1 MTLVRDESSPCIW
14 KSQRKTKEP
23 LVFKEKNVLV
33 TGGTGLIG
41 RPLVEQLIDRGA
53 RVRIASLDDPTRAHP
68 RAEFH
73 RLNLMYL
80 NNCIDVCQ
88 GIDYVFSLVGVKAS
102 PAITHSKPASCFV
115 PFLCFNTNMM
125 EAARQC
131 GVKKYLYTS
140 SVAVYGPAE
149 IYREDDAWKTFPS
162 PNDRFGG
169 WAKRMGELQAEAYA
183 IEYGWKDICIVRP
196 SNVYGPYD
204 NFDTNNAMV
213 IPSLIRRAID
223 GEDPLVVWGDGSP
236 ERDFIHAADVA
247 RGMIL
252 AMEKGF
258 YQPVNLGSGTG
269 VSIRALVE
277 IIVGKL
283 DKKPRV
289 VWDTS
294 KPIGDKKRI
303 FDISRAKSIGFSP
316 SIDIEAGILEV
327 MNWYKNNK
335 AQSLKRYNVFTETN
349 FTKPSVPT

>member
-1 MTLVRDESSPCIW
+1 MFIG
-14 KSQRKTKEP
+14 KH
-23 LVFKEKNVLV
+23 VLV

-53 RVRIASLDDPTRAHP
+53 KVRIVSLDDPSRAHP
-68 RAEFH
+68 HAEFH
-73 RLNLMYL
+73 QQNLMYL
-80 NNCIDVCQ
+80 DKCLQVCD
-88 GIDYVFSLVGVKAS
+88 GIDIVFSLVGVKAS
-102 PAITHSKPASCFV
+102 PAITHAKPASCFV

-149 IYREDDAWKTFPS
+149 VYHEGDVWKTFPS

-183 IEYGWKDICIVRP
+183 IEYGWKDICIIRP

-204 NFDTNNAMV
+204 NFDTKNAMV
-213 IPSLIRRAID
+213 IPSLIRRAIE

-236 ERDFIHAADVA
+236 QRDFIHAADVA

-258 YQPVNLGSGTG
+258 YEPLNLGSGVG
-269 VSIRALVE
+269 ISIKTVVD
-277 IIVGKL
+277 IIVNNL
-283 DKKPRV
+283 DRKPRV

-303 FDISRAKSIGFSP
+303 FDVSRAKGIGFSP
-316 SIDIEAGILEV
+316 SILLESGIREV
-327 MNWYKNNK
+327 MDWYKNNK
-335 AQSLKRYNVFTETN
+335 ALSSKRYNVFNEYN
-349 FTKPSVPT
+349 LTKINAN